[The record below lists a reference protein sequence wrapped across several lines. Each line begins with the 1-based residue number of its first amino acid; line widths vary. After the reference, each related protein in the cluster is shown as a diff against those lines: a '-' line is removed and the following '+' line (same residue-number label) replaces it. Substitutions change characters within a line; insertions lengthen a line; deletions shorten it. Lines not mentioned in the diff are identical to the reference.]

1 MLERGGSAQ
10 GLCIATQELLGL
22 LEPDIDDY
30 LTPYFMKTSL
40 LDDSE
45 NGPNI
50 LNIDLGLDGRLALSA
65 AYMNLD
71 KTV

>member
-1 MLERGGSAQ
+1 M
-10 GLCIATQELLGL
+10 